1 MYSINNMSMSKVV
14 EDPASRSPPGQID
27 RFERRLNNYRI
38 HQIDC
43 QMKNEEC
50 FREMCEQERIHNKK
64 LQEQKTCERRQKRV
78 TKRPSMKNKVC
89 LIQKYFCFLLNKGLL
104 F

>member
-1 MYSINNMSMSKVV
+1 MYSINNVSLSKVV
-14 EDPASRSPPGQID
+14 EDPASRSPPDQID
-27 RFERRLNNYRI
+27 RFERRLNSYRI

-64 LQEQKTCERRQKRV
+64 LQEQKTGERRQKRV
-78 TKRPSMKNKVC
+78 IKRPSKKNKVC
-89 LIQKYFCFLLNKGLL
+89 LKSKIILFSFNKEIL

>member
-1 MYSINNMSMSKVV
+1 MHSTSDEALSKGE
-14 EDPASRSPPGQID
+14 EDVARSLPDQND

-43 QMKNEEC
+43 QMKNDGS
-50 FREMCEQERIHNKK
+50 FREMCEQEKNHIKK

-78 TKRPSMKNKVC
+78 NKRQSKKNKVC
-89 LIQKYFCFLLNKGLL
+89 LQVKNIFIST
-104 F
+104 